1 MTMELVAWDD
11 KMSVGVDVLDDDH
24 RRLLDM
30 FNGLLEHGV
39 AKRNKEALSTLLT
52 DLRDYTDVHFAR
64 EEGYMER
71 NAFPDLETHKAA
83 HRYFVDEIDKLRQDV
98 EGGNE
103 TMLRIDLILLLK
115 DWLIDHIQTVDMQ
128 YKPYVA
134 TD

>member
-1 MTMELVAWDD
+1 MELVAWDD

-30 FNGLLEHGV
+30 FNSLLENGV
-39 AKRNKEALSTLLT
+39 ARRNKEALSALLG
-52 DLRDYTDVHFAR
+52 DLREYTQVHFAR
-64 EEGYMER
+64 EEGYMQR
-71 NAFPDLETHKAA
+71 NAFPDLDAHMAA
-83 HRYFVDEIDKLRQDV
+83 HRYFVDEVEKLCRDF

-115 DWLIDHIQTVDMQ
+115 DWLIEHIQSTDRQ

-134 TD
+134 TG